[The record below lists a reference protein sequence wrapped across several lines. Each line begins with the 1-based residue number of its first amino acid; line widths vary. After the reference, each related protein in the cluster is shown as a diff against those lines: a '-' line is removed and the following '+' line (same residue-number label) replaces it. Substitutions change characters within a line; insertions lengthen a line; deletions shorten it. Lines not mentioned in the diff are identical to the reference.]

1 MKRILS
7 AALLVSFAVAVFA
20 EDDLDV
26 LTETPDGTAPG
37 KQLEVYLKQQFY
49 QQLDDRRAAFE
60 ALKSRA
66 DCEKWQNER
75 REFFVRQLSGF
86 PERTPL
92 NARVVGRLQGK
103 GYHVEKILFESRSG
117 HHVTANLYLPE
128 SKGPYPGVLIPC
140 GHSHNGKAAGG
151 YQRIS
156 ILLATNGMAALCYD
170 PIGQGER
177 YQMLD
182 FDEEHEVFAMVRY
195 RLPVP
200 HPRVQYLCTQEH
212 TAMGLG
218 SILLG
223 SNIAQ
228 YRIWD
233 GIRAI
238 DYLQSRDDI
247 IPKQIGCT
255 GNSGGGTLTAYLM
268 ALDDRIAAAAPVCY
282 LTTFRKLI
290 DTRGAQDAEQ
300 NIFGQIAFG
309 MDEPDYVMMRA
320 PKATLI
326 CAGRRDVTFD
336 IDGTWD
342 LFRQSK
348 QFYSRLGYSERV
360 DLNDADLPHGF
371 YLQQR
376 EAAARW
382 MHRWLLGEEKAIH
395 EVEPATLPDPASDEQ
410 LRALSEGDWTQEEL
424 YCSPDGQVLLMKGE
438 KSVFQ
443 LNAEREG
450 ELSKQRAAKWKQLTD
465 VQRRELV
472 RATIDGISGPRSH
485 AAEHA
490 TIVPHESVGKIQRDG
505 YTIEKLILTP
515 EPSIHLPAL
524 AFIPAERKGRATLY
538 LHGESMKIDA
548 APGGPIESLVKQGQ
562 VVLAAELR
570 GIGETETGHEKRDY
584 GYGKFGRDVQ
594 EIFLAYLIGRSYVG
608 MRAADVAMW
617 GRFLEKY
624 QAVDDQPQKVH
635 LIAIGEAAIPALHA
649 AALDPD
655 RFASVRLR
663 NMIPS
668 WADVVRGPDNH
679 NQAVNVVHGALKH
692 YDLPDLIELAGTE
705 RARIEE
711 PLDVMGNPVTSK

>member
-1 MKRILS
+1 MKRILPATLLLAFG
-7 AALLVSFAVAVFA
+7 AAAFA
-20 EDDLDV
+20 EEDLTV
-26 LTETPDGTAPG
+26 LTETPDGIAPG

-49 QQLDDRRAAFE
+49 KHLDDRRAAFE

-66 DCEKWQNER
+66 DCQKWQKER
-75 REFFVRQLSGF
+75 REFFVRQLGGF
-86 PERTPL
+86 PQRTSL
-92 NARVVGRLQGK
+92 NARIVGRLEGK
-103 GYHVEKILFESRSG
+103 GYRIEKVMFESRPG
-117 HHVTANLYLPE
+117 HHVTANLYLPK
-128 SKGPYPGVLIPC
+128 STAPYPGVLIPC

-156 ILLATNGMAALCYD
+156 ILLATNGMAAFCYD

-182 FDEEHEVFAMVRY
+182 FEKDHEVFPMVSY

-233 GIRAI
+233 GMRAI

-247 IPKQIGCT
+247 IAEKIGCT

-268 ALDDRIAAAAPVCY
+268 ALDERIVAAAPVCY

-320 PKATLI
+320 PKPTLI

-348 QFYSRLGYSERV
+348 EFYARLGYAERV

-382 MHRWLLGEEKAIH
+382 MLRWLLGDDKVIH
-395 EVEPATLPDPASDEQ
+395 EVEPASLPDPASDKE
-410 LRALSEGDWTQEEL
+410 LRALSEGDWTQEDL
-424 YCSPDGQVLLMKGE
+424 YCSPKGQVLLMEGE

-443 LNAEREG
+443 LNAELEQ
-450 ELSKQRAAKWKQLTD
+450 ELRRQRTSNWKKLTD
-465 VQRRELV
+465 VQRRELI
-472 RATIDGISGPRSH
+472 RATIDGISGARFQRARH
-485 AAEHA
+485 DG
-490 TIVPHESVGKIQRDG
+490 IVPHESAGTIQRDG

-515 EPSIHLPAL
+515 EPGIHLPAL
-524 AFIPAERKGRATLY
+524 AFIPAERKGQATLY
-538 LHGESMKIDA
+538 LHGESMKTDS

-562 VVLAAELR
+562 IVLAAELR
-570 GIGETETGHEKRDY
+570 GIGETETGHDKRDY

-608 MRAADVAMW
+608 MRAEDVASW
-617 GRFLEKY
+617 SRTLAEYKTT
-624 QAVDDQPQKVH
+624 DDRSNKLH

-649 AALDPD
+649 AALDPE
-655 RFASVRLR
+655 RFVSVRLR
-663 NMIPS
+663 NMISS
-668 WADVVRGPDNH
+668 WTEVVRTPDNQ
-679 NQAVNVVHGALKH
+679 NQAASVVHGALKH
-692 YDLPDLIELAGTE
+692 YDLQDLIELAGKDKV
-705 RARIEE
+705 RVEE
-711 PLDVMGNPVTSK
+711 PLDVMGNSVASK